1 MENIPILNKKI
12 EPAVIFSP
20 KDYIEYKTK
29 IEGVKLDKLP
39 KNCIAF
45 FEPSFLKYFEKTN
58 FSLKKLS
65 WLRHDENLSVH
76 SIEGKD
82 TCIVN
87 LNYGAALSA
96 IMLEELIAG
105 GCENFIFLGSA
116 GTLQKNIGIGSIVAV
131 DSAIR
136 EEGVS
141 YHYSAP
147 SKYSNASGKLLAR
160 ATAVME
166 KTKVRFFKGRTWT
179 TDAFYRETIEKA
191 KRYQKEGVLC
201 VDMEAAALYAVAEY
215 RKKHVLVLL
224 YVSDSSADLKWN
236 PQFHIKMSPEIQKT
250 LIDTAIETLQ
260 SC

>member
-12 EPAVIFSP
+12 DPEVIFSP
-20 KDYIEYKTK
+20 RDYIKYKTEV
-29 IEGVKLDKLP
+29 EGWKLDKLP

-58 FSLKKLS
+58 FSLKKLN
-65 WLRHDENLSVH
+65 WLRTDENHSVH
-76 SIEGKD
+76 SLEGKG

-96 IMLEELIAG
+96 ITLEELIEG

-147 SKYSNASGKLLAR
+147 SKYSNASGNLLAR

-166 KTKVRFFKGRTWT
+166 KNKIPFFKGRTWT

-201 VDMEAAALYAVAEY
+201 VDMEASALYSVAEY

>member
-1 MENIPILNKKI
+1 M
-12 EPAVIFSP
+12 
-20 KDYIEYKTK
+20 
-29 IEGVKLDKLP
+29 
-39 KNCIAF
+39 
-45 FEPSFLKYFEKTN
+45 
-58 FSLKKLS
+58 S
-65 WLRHDENLSVH
+65 WLRHDENLSVR

-96 IMLEELIAG
+96 IILEELIEG
-105 GCENFIFLGSA
+105 GCENFVFLGSA
-116 GTLQKNIGIGSIVAV
+116 GTLQKNIEIGSIVAV

-147 SKYSNASGKLLAR
+147 SKYSNASGKLLAL
-160 ATAVME
+160 ATTAME
-166 KTKVRFFKGRTWT
+166 KNKVPFFKGTTWT

-191 KRYQKEGVLC
+191 KLYQKEGVLC
-201 VDMEAAALYAVAEY
+201 VDMETSALYSVAEY
-215 RKKHVLVLL
+215 KKKHVLVLL

-236 PQFHIKMSPEIQKT
+236 PQFHVKMSQEIQKT
-250 LIDTAIETLQ
+250 LIDTSIETLR

>member
-1 MENIPILNKKI
+1 MDDAPILNDKI
-12 EPAVIFSP
+12 NPEVIFSP

-29 IEGVKLDKLP
+29 IEGLKLDKLP

-45 FEPSFLKYFEKTN
+45 FEPSFLKYFEKN

-96 IMLEELIAG
+96 IILEELIEG

-116 GTLQKNIGIGSIVAV
+116 GTLQKNIGIGSIVVV

-147 SKYSNASGKLLAR
+147 SKYSNASGKLLAK
-160 ATAVME
+160 AVSVLG
-166 KTKVRFFKGRTWT
+166 KNKVPFFKGRTWT

-191 KRYQKEGVLC
+191 KLYQKEGVLC
-201 VDMEAAALYAVAEY
+201 VDMETAAIYSVAEY

>member
-12 EPAVIFSP
+12 EPETIFSP
-20 KDYIEYKTK
+20 KDYIKYKTE
-29 IEGVKLDKLP
+29 IEGWKLDRLP

-45 FEPSFLKYFEKTN
+45 FEPSFLKYFEKN

-65 WLRHDENLSVH
+65 WLRTDENHSVH
-76 SIEGKD
+76 SLEGKD
-82 TCIVN
+82 TCIMN

-96 IMLEELIAG
+96 IMLEELIEG

-116 GTLQKNIGIGSIVAV
+116 GTLQKNVEIGSIVV
-131 DSAIR
+131 IDSAIR

-147 SKYSNASGKLLAR
+147 SKYSNASEILLSKAVK
-160 ATAVME
+160 VME
-166 KTKVRFFKGRTWT
+166 KNKVSFLKGTTWT

-201 VDMEAAALYAVAEY
+201 VDMEASALYSVAEY

-236 PQFHIKMSPEIQKT
+236 PQFHVKMSQEIQKT
-250 LIDTAIETLQ
+250 LIDTSMEIL
-260 SC
+260 SS